1 MAEDGSDEPGG
12 ESTRPDRDSRG
23 RFAPGWRGGPGRP
36 RGQSIS
42 AEMRR
47 QADPEAIA
55 AFVLG
60 VIHNPNASVKERLRA
75 AELVQDRLE
84 GKAVARSVT
93 MRLGASLLPVG
104 FEAMPIE
111 ARRQYLQDLRTRAL
125 AGELSTAVDAETVDD
140 E

>member
-1 MAEDGSDEPGG
+1 
-12 ESTRPDRDSRG
+12 
-23 RFAPGWRGGPGRP
+23 
-36 RGQSIS
+36 
-42 AEMRR
+42 MRR